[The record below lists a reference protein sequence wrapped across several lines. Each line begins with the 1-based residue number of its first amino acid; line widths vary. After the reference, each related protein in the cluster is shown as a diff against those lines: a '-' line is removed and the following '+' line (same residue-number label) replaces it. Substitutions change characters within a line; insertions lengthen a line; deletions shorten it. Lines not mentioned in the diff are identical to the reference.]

1 MSRRVIFMV
10 ASALIFLV
18 LDLSWVYPLFFDH
31 LGLVFSW
38 VAAFALAGFEIVA
51 LLAEWSNI
59 EWSPWPKN

>member
-1 MSRRVIFMV
+1 
-10 ASALIFLV
+10 LV

-51 LLAEWSNI
+51 LLAEWSNM